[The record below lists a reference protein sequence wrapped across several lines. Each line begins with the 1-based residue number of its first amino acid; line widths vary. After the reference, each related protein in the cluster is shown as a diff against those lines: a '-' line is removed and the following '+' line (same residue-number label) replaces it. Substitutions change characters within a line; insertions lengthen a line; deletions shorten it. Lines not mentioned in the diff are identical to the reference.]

1 VLFSSPEL
9 AQFINATFEPAWETV
24 RPVPIVTI
32 DFGNGKIIKRT
43 LHGNIATYVCT
54 ADGNVLDVLPG
65 IYQPDVYQRRLQDLQ
80 SLFLYVHDAKYY
92 SGGWKLASPSA
103 NRAKEFHVRQA
114 EALKANQP
122 QPVWALV
129 PVDGSKLRIETV
141 KLLAAGK
148 VPNSARHMQPV
159 SVPATGAK
167 AEEIAGWK
175 ELADDTQIN
184 ETVRRLQIHSK
195 LADAGMVTPD
205 AIVKWLYKDVLH
217 ADLDDPYLGLGE
229 VLFKNYPFAEEDARR

>member
-1 VLFSSPEL
+1 MLFSSPEL
-9 AQFINATFEPAWETV
+9 AAYINATFEPAWEMV

-32 DFGNGKIIKRT
+32 DFGNGKVIKRT

-54 ADGNVLDVLPG
+54 AEGNVLDVLPG
-65 IYQPDVYQRRLQDLQ
+65 IYQPDVYQKRLQDLQ
-80 SLFLYVHDAKYY
+80 SLFLFVHDAKYY

-103 NRAKEFHVRQA
+103 IRAKEFHVRQA

-129 PVDGSKLRIETV
+129 PVDGAKLRIETV
-141 KLLAAGK
+141 KLLAADK

-159 SVPATGAK
+159 SVPTTGAK
-167 AEEIAGWK
+167 ASEIAGWK

-195 LADAGMVTPD
+195 LADAGMVKPD

-229 VLFKNYPFAEEDARR
+229 VLFKNYPFAEEDAKR